1 MIRRFWIRCKKFLYS
16 IGEGSFLAYNCR
28 DFTQN
33 IKMLKLMM
41 LLSAPYC
48 LLRYFFVFP
57 KKNDRRKGLAVA
69 LIAKNEAPYI
79 KEWVE
84 FHHKQGVSHF
94 FIYDNESEDNLH
106 EVLKPYIDSGLV
118 TYRLI
123 RGRVRQRDAY
133 NMALSKC
140 RRRFK
145 YMAILDA
152 DEFLFV
158 RKDADVCN
166 YNLYEFVDRFMSSH
180 KDTGGLAVNWCVFGS
195 SGHLTK
201 PEGGVLENYTMRA
214 EDDFPINLHIKTI
227 CDPAKT
233 MCFNTV
239 HYPTYRRGFYNFD
252 EEGNIVP
259 GAFTE
264 KVHIK
269 RIRINH
275 YFTKSREEFMAK
287 RARGMADNLD
297 IRSVD
302 DFARHDQNIVVD
314 REILSHR

>member
-1 MIRRFWIRCKKFLYS
+1 MVRRFWIRCKKFLYS
-16 IGEGSFLAYNCR
+16 IGEGSFLARHCR

-33 IKMLKLMM
+33 IKTLKLMM

-94 FIYDNESEDNLH
+94 FIYDNESADNLH

-140 RRRFK
+140 RRKFK

-158 RKDADVCN
+158 RKDVYGCN

-180 KDTGGLAVNWCVFGS
+180 KEAGGLAVNWCVFGS
-195 SGHLTK
+195 SGHITK

-214 EDDFPINLHIKTI
+214 EDDFAINLHIKTI
-227 CDPAKT
+227 CDPSKT
-233 MCFNTV
+233 MCFAHV
-239 HYPTYRRGFYNFD
+239 HYPNYRRGFCNFG
-252 EEGNIVP
+252 ENG
-259 GAFTE
+259 E
-264 KVHIK
+264 KVFGPFTKEVHFEN
-269 RIRINH
+269 IRINH
-275 YFTKSREEFMAK
+275 YLTKSKEEYIAK
-287 RARGMADNLD
+287 RKRGCADENQVRD
-297 IRSVD
+297 MSEFYQYERYEVND
-302 DFARHDQNIVVD
+302 T
-314 REILSHR
+314 EILSHM

>member
-1 MIRRFWIRCKKFLYS
+1 MLRNFLKRCKGFLYGITEES
-16 IGEGSFLAYNCR
+16 CLVYRCR
-28 DFTQN
+28 DYTSSMRIRNF
-33 IKMLKLMM
+33 MKLV
-41 LLSAPYC
+41 SFPFC
-48 LLRYFFVFP
+48 LMRYFFKPRMATV
-57 KKNDRRKGLAVA
+57 RRNGLAVA

-94 FIYDNESEDNLH
+94 FIYDNESADNLH

-123 RGRVRQRDAY
+123 RGRMRQTDAY
-133 NMALSKC
+133 NMALHEC
-140 RRRFK
+140 RRKFR

-152 DEFLFV
+152 DEFLFML
-158 RKDADVCN
+158 KDTD
-166 YNLYEFVDRFMSSH
+166 NLYEFVDNFMKSH
-180 KDTGGLAVNWCVFGS
+180 KNAGGLAVNWCIFGS
-195 SGHLTK
+195 GGHITK
-201 PEGGVLENYTMRA
+201 PEGGLLENYTMRA
-214 EDDFPINLHIKTI
+214 EDDFPVNLHIKTI
-227 CDPAKT
+227 CDTVRT
-233 MCFNTV
+233 MCFNHV
-239 HYPTYRRGFYNFD
+239 HYPIYRRGFYNFD
-252 EEGNIVP
+252 EESNIVP

-264 KVHIK
+264 RVRLK

-287 RARGMADNLD
+287 RARGMADNLG

-302 DFARHDQNIVVD
+302 DFAHHDKNIVVD